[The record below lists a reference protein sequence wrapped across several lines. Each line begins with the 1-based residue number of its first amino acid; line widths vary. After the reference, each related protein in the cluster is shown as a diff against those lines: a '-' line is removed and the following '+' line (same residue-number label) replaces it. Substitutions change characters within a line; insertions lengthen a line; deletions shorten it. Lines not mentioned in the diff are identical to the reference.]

1 MKVYSVSPIESV
13 DGQVCYFTNKRA
25 AFDCARENVVGGP
38 ETTVEENTVRAGK
51 GRDLFVDL
59 LNRVRWCAETK
70 VVRVFPSKPVRI
82 E

>member
-1 MKVYSVSPIESV
+1 MKVYGVSPVDSV
-13 DGQVCYFTNKRA
+13 DGQVCYFTNKA
-25 AFDCARENVVGGP
+25 DAFKCARENADGGP

-70 VVRVFPSKPVRI
+70 VVKVFPAKSVKI
-82 E
+82 